1 MRLTV
6 YTDYA
11 LRMLIYLAIGD
22 DGQARVGDVADS
34 YGISRNHL
42 LKVALE
48 LGRLGYVTTTRGRS
62 GGISL
67 AKAPQDINLG
77 EVVRHMEDDFGLVEC
92 LRAHGACCIA
102 PSCRLKVLVREAI
115 GAFLAVFDEYTLAD
129 LAADNT
135 ALRSLLDLGQGH
147 GKLPS
152 VA

>member
-1 MRLTV
+1 MRLTFH
-6 YTDYA
+6 TDYA
-11 LRMLIYLAIGD
+11 LRMLIYLAIRG
-22 DGQARVGDVADS
+22 DGQARVADVAER

-48 LGRLGYVTTTRGRS
+48 LGRLGYVATTRGRS

-67 AKAPQDINLG
+67 ARRPQDINLG

-92 LRAHGACCIA
+92 MRAGGTCRIS
-102 PSCRLKVLVREAI
+102 PSCGLKGIVREATK
-115 GAFLAVFDEYTLAD
+115 AFLSVFDNYTLAD
-129 LAADNT
+129 LAKDKA

-147 GKLPS
+147 GTLSS

>member
-11 LRMLIYLAIGD
+11 LRMLIYLAIRD

>member
-11 LRMLIYLAIGD
+11 LRMLIYLAIRD

-67 AKAPQDINLG
+67 AKPPQDINLG

-147 GKLPS
+147 GKLRS

>member
-11 LRMLIYLAIGD
+11 LRMLIYLAIRD

-67 AKAPQDINLG
+67 ARPPQDINLG

-92 LRAHGACCIA
+92 LRAHGACCIS
-102 PSCRLKVLVREAI
+102 PSCRLKGIVRQAI

-129 LAADNT
+129 LAVDNT